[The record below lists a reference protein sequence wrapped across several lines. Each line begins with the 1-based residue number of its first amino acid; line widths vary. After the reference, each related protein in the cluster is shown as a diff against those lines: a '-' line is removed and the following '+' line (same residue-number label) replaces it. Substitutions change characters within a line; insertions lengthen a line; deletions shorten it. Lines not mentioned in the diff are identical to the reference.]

1 MSDEKTKRDLADQR
15 QIDIDDEQAV
25 RYWSEMLGITPD
37 RLRVVVGK
45 VGPLAGKVR
54 EELRR

>member
-1 MSDEKTKRDLADQR
+1 M
-15 QIDIDDEQAV
+15 IDIDDDNEV
-25 RYWSEMLGITPD
+25 RYWSEILGITTD

-45 VGPLAGKVR
+45 VGPMVEKVR

>member
-15 QIDIDDEQAV
+15 QIDIDDEQAL

>member
-37 RLRVVVGK
+37 RLRVVVAK

>member
-1 MSDEKTKRDLADQR
+1 MSDEKTKHDKAGRR
-15 QIDIDDEQAV
+15 MIDIDDDNEV
-25 RYWSEMLGITPD
+25 RYWSEILGITTD

-45 VGPLAGKVR
+45 VGPMVEKVR

>member
-1 MSDEKTKRDLADQR
+1 MSDEKTKHDKGGRR
-15 QIDIDDEQAV
+15 MIDIDDDNEV
-25 RYWSEMLGITPD
+25 RYWSEILGITTD

-45 VGPLAGKVR
+45 VGPMVEKVR